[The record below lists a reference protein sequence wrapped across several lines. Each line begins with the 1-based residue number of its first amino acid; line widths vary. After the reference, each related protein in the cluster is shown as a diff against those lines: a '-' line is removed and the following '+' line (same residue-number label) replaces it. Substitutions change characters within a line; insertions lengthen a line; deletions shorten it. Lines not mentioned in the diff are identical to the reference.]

1 MLGRLT
7 DERDGV
13 LAKVFRFL
21 SGKCECEST
30 LVYHVS
36 QIVVGGGLLLFAVS
50 SVMGNGLDDAFD
62 GIFVALMGISGIGI
76 VLVNCYQLLRSD
88 ADPPELTPGIPALG
102 GWSGT
107 HGARRILWVVL

>member
-1 MLGRLT
+1 MSVNRL
-7 DERDGV
+7 
-13 LAKVFRFL
+13 
-21 SGKCECEST
+21 

-88 ADPPELTPGIPALG
+88 ADPPELTPAVFRL
-102 GWSGT
+102 SVA
-107 HGARRILWVVL
+107 GAGLMVLAGILWVVL